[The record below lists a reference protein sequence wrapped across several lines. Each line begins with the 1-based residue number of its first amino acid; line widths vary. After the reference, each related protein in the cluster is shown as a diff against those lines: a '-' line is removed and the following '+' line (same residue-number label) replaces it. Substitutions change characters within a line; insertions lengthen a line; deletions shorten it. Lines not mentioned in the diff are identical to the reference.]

1 MSDNLRFIS
10 KVTVLHI
17 FTYIL
22 CGIIFSTIF
31 NYNSLFII
39 DGVNGYM
46 KEFGGSSTLIGPL
59 VQVIRGILFGI
70 ILLLFKDTF
79 IGKRY
84 GWLKLWALIAI
95 IGIINTPAPAPFSI
109 EGIVYTKLPLEF
121 HLKGAPEILIQTLL
135 FSYLLAKPS
144 KKKKIQFI
152 EENKYGF
159 ICAVVCMVLFS
170 ISGMVLALIR
180 GIDIANSAVDV
191 GAFGVMFI
199 AVISTFFISR
209 YYPKMESK
217 FKDIMVMA
225 SLYFLIAVLPYIYNL
240 ITKSPFNS
248 ELTLLM
254 NIVPTVIVLF
264 AIKLTSKNNRQFD
277 DQF

>member
-31 NYNSLFII
+31 NYHSLFIM
-39 DGVNGYM
+39 DGVNGFM

-70 ILLLFKDTF
+70 ILLLFKDSF

-135 FSYLLAKPS
+135 FSYLIAKPL

-180 GIDIANSAVDV
+180 GIDIANSAVDI
-191 GAFGVMFI
+191 GAFVIMFI

-209 YYPKMESK
+209 YYPKIESK

-225 SLYFLIAVLPYIYNL
+225 SLYFLVAVLPYIYNL

-254 NIVPTVIVLF
+254 NIVPTIMVLF